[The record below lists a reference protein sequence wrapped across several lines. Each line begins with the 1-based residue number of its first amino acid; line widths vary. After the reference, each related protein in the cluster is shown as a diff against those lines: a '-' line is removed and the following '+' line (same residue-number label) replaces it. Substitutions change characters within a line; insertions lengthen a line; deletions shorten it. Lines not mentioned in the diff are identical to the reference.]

1 MRILISHL
9 INQHRISDRV
19 SYSKKITYI
28 GYMKPLRDRKI
39 SNFFGIACT
48 FIMFYFIFHIR
59 LLCCSFEETNQFLF
73 CRKIEMDIQSL
84 FLDQIQSLPPPP
96 PLLQLSFS
104 LTTSQRLSNGFNE
117 SCWGMELYL
126 GLIAEKHPQL
136 CGYLHIAPQTL
147 KTCNQY
153 LNYNKFDN
161 MQPTIQIKVKV
172 NGHVTC
178 MLPSE
183 GKKTDFPFSY

>member
-1 MRILISHL
+1 
-9 INQHRISDRV
+9 
-19 SYSKKITYI
+19 
-28 GYMKPLRDRKI
+28 
-39 SNFFGIACT
+39 
-48 FIMFYFIFHIR
+48 MFCFIFHIR

-84 FLDQIQSLPPPP
+84 FLDQIHTLPPPP
-96 PLLQLSFS
+96 LLLQLSFS

-178 MLPSE
+178 MLHVTLRRQ
-183 GKKTDFPFSY
+183 KDRFPL

>member
-1 MRILISHL
+1 
-9 INQHRISDRV
+9 
-19 SYSKKITYI
+19 
-28 GYMKPLRDRKI
+28 
-39 SNFFGIACT
+39 
-48 FIMFYFIFHIR
+48 
-59 LLCCSFEETNQFLF
+59 
-73 CRKIEMDIQSL
+73 MDIQSF

-96 PLLQLSFS
+96 SLLQLSFS

-178 MLPSE
+178 MLPAE